1 MTEKRILILTY
12 YWPPSGGGG
21 VQRWM
26 YFAMYLKRLGYKPT
40 VITVHPD
47 KASYPLI
54 DKSQLEMVKDIE
66 TIYTNTLEPLKFY
79 SFLKSGKTNKE
90 IPYGNLGENS
100 GGVFSKAMAFV
111 RSNFFVPDARKG
123 WVSYAKKA
131 AEKIIKPET
140 SIFTDKKNGTE
151 LIVTTFNYDWVITTG
166 PPHSTHLAGLFLS
179 KKFNIKWLADFRD
192 PWSEI
197 YFLQNT
203 YRFNFAKQKDEE
215 LESLV
220 LNSADIVTTVGPGMA
235 DLLRKKMKNPE
246 KLHILYN
253 GYDKEMFEG
262 IEKRSTKN
270 NQFIISHIGLLGDTQ
285 RLDSFIEALKK
296 VDIDKSKILLHLAG
310 SVHPVH
316 LEKLKTDLPDVH
328 LIHKGFLPRKD
339 ALTLMK
345 NSDLLLLCPP
355 MVGQTRLIVST
366 KTMEY
371 LAAGVPILGIGD
383 EQSDAATL
391 VKQQGISGFYDPE
404 DLEGISRFI
413 SESFQNWKLDNIS
426 KNDFNPEPYSRLAV
440 TDKLAEILG

>member
-1 MTEKRILILTY
+1 MAEKRILILTY

-26 YFAMYLKRLGYKPT
+26 YFAMYLKRLGYNPT

-54 DKSQLEMVKDIE
+54 DKSQLDMVKEIE

-79 SFLKSGKTNKE
+79 SFLKSGKTKKE

-100 GGVFSKAMAFV
+100 GGIFSKAMAFV

-123 WVSYAKKA
+123 WVPYAKKA
-131 AEKIIKPET
+131 ASDLLKSEK
-140 SIFTDKKNGTE
+140 F
-151 LIVTTFNYDWVITTG
+151 DWLITTG
-166 PPHSTHLAGLFLS
+166 PPHSTHLAGLYLS

-215 LESLV
+215 LESKV
-220 LNSADIVTTVGPGMA
+220 LNSAHVITTVGPGMA

-246 KLHILYN
+246 KLHVLYN
-253 GYDKEMFEG
+253 GYDKEMFEV
-262 IEKRSTKN
+262 IEKRTSKN
-270 NQFIISHIGLLGDTQ
+270 ELFTISHIGLLGDTQ
-285 RLDSFIEALKK
+285 RLDSFIDALKIS
-296 VDIDKSKILLHLAG
+296 DIDASKILIHLAG
-310 SVHPVH
+310 SVHPIH
-316 LEKLKTDLPDVH
+316 LEKLKTDLPNVQ
-328 LIHKGFLPRKD
+328 LIHQGFLPRKE

-355 MVGQTRLIVST
+355 MIGQTRLIVST

-371 LAAGVPILGIGD
+371 LAANVPILGIGD
-383 EQSDAATL
+383 ELSDAATL
-391 VKQQGISGFYDPE
+391 VKEQTMSQFCDPE
-404 DLEGISRFI
+404 AIEKMAQFI
-413 SESFQNWKLDNIS
+413 TLSFKNWQEDKSTLNNFD
-426 KNDFNPEPYSRLAV
+426 PEPYSRLAV
-440 TDKLAEILG
+440 THKLAVLLETEI

>member
-1 MTEKRILILTY
+1 MAEKRILILTY

-26 YFAMYLKRLGYKPT
+26 YFAMYLKRLGYNPT

-54 DKSQLEMVKDIE
+54 DKSQLDMVKEIE

-79 SFLKSGKTNKE
+79 SFLKSGKTKKE

-100 GGVFSKAMAFV
+100 GGIFSKAMAFV

-123 WVSYAKKA
+123 WVPYAKKA
-131 AEKIIKPET
+131 ASDLLKSEK
-140 SIFTDKKNGTE
+140 F
-151 LIVTTFNYDWVITTG
+151 DWLITTG
-166 PPHSTHLAGLFLS
+166 PPHSTHLAGLYLS

-215 LESLV
+215 LESKV
-220 LNSADIVTTVGPGMA
+220 LNSAHVITTVGPGMS

-246 KLHILYN
+246 RLHVLYN

-262 IEKRSTKN
+262 IEKRATKKE
-270 NQFIISHIGLLGDTQ
+270 FFTISHIGLLGDTQ
-285 RLDSFIEALKK
+285 RFDSFIEALKIS
-296 VDIDKSKILLHLAG
+296 DIDASKILIHLAG
-310 SVHPVH
+310 SVHPIH
-316 LEKLKTDLPDVH
+316 LEKLKTDLPNVQF
-328 LIHKGFLPRKD
+328 IHQGFLPRKE

-355 MVGQTRLIVST
+355 MVGQTRLIIST

-383 EQSDAATL
+383 EQSDVATL
-391 VKQQGISGFYDPE
+391 VMKQTMSKFCDPE
-404 DLEGISRFI
+404 SIESITQFI
-413 SESFQNWKLDNIS
+413 IKSFKNWQEDKSTLNNFD
-426 KNDFNPEPYSRLAV
+426 PEPYSRLSV
-440 TDKLAEILG
+440 THKLAVLLETKI

>member
-1 MTEKRILILTY
+1 MKEKYILILTY

-123 WVSYAKKA
+123 WVPYAKKA
-131 AEKIIKPET
+131 ASELLKSEK
-140 SIFTDKKNGTE
+140 F
-151 LIVTTFNYDWVITTG
+151 DWLITTG
-166 PPHSTHLAGLFLS
+166 PPHSTHLAGLYLS

-215 LESLV
+215 LESKV
-220 LNSADIVTTVGPGMA
+220 LNSADVITTVGPGMA

-246 KLHILYN
+246 RLHVLYN

-262 IEKRSTKN
+262 IEKQTSKN
-270 NQFIISHIGLLGDTQ
+270 ALFTISHIGLLGDTQ
-285 RLDSFIEALKK
+285 RLDSFIEALKRA
-296 VDIDKSKILLHLAG
+296 DIDASKILIHLAG
-310 SVHPVH
+310 SVHPIH
-316 LEKLKTDLPDVH
+316 LGKLKTDLPNVQ
-328 LIHKGFLPRKD
+328 LIHQGFLPRKE

-371 LAAGVPILGIGD
+371 LAANVPILGIGD
-383 EQSDAATL
+383 ELSDAATL
-391 VKQQGISGFYDPE
+391 VKEQTMSQFCDPE
-404 DLEGISRFI
+404 AIESITQFI
-413 SESFQNWKLDNIS
+413 TKSFKNWKENTSTLNNFD
-426 KNDFNPEPYSRLAV
+426 PEPYSRLAV
-440 TDKLAEILG
+440 THKLAVLLEPEI

>member
-1 MTEKRILILTY
+1 MAEKRILILTY

-123 WVSYAKKA
+123 WVPYAKKA
-131 AEKIIKPET
+131 ASELLKTEKFEW
-140 SIFTDKKNGTE
+140 
-151 LIVTTFNYDWVITTG
+151 LITTG
-166 PPHSTHLAGLFLS
+166 PPHSTHLAGLYLS
-179 KKFNIKWLADFRD
+179 KKFNNKWLADFRD

-215 LESLV
+215 LESKV

-246 KLHILYN
+246 RLHVLYN

-262 IEKRSTKN
+262 IEKRTSKN
-270 NQFIISHIGLLGDTQ
+270 ELFTISHIGLLGDTQ
-285 RLDSFIEALKK
+285 RLDSFIEALKIS
-296 VDIDKSKILLHLAG
+296 DIDASKILIHLAG

-316 LEKLKTDLPDVH
+316 SEKLKTDLPNVQF
-328 LIHKGFLPRKD
+328 IHQGFLPRKE

-345 NSDLLLLCPP
+345 KSDLLLLCPP

-391 VKQQGISGFYDPE
+391 VMEQTMSKFCDPE
-404 DLEGISRFI
+404 AIESITQFI
-413 SESFQNWKLDNIS
+413 TKSFKNWQENTLTLNNFD
-426 KNDFNPEPYSRLAV
+426 PEPYSRLAV
-440 TDKLAEILG
+440 TYKLAQILETNN

>member
-1 MTEKRILILTY
+1 MAEKRILILTY

-26 YFAMYLKRLGYKPT
+26 YFAMYLKRLGYNPT

-54 DKSQLEMVKDIE
+54 DKSQLDMVKEIE

-79 SFLKSGKTNKE
+79 SFLKSGKTKKE

-100 GGVFSKAMAFV
+100 GGIFSKAMAFV

-123 WVSYAKKA
+123 WVPYAKKA
-131 AEKIIKPET
+131 ASDLLKSEK
-140 SIFTDKKNGTE
+140 F
-151 LIVTTFNYDWVITTG
+151 DWLITTG
-166 PPHSTHLAGLFLS
+166 PPHSTHLAGLYLS

-215 LESLV
+215 LESKV
-220 LNSADIVTTVGPGMA
+220 LNSAHVITTVGPGMA
-235 DLLRKKMKNPE
+235 DLLRKKMKNPK
-246 KLHILYN
+246 KLHVLYN
-253 GYDKEMFEG
+253 GYDKEMFEV
-262 IEKRSTKN
+262 IEKRTSKN
-270 NQFIISHIGLLGDTQ
+270 ELFTISHIGLLGDTQ
-285 RLDSFIEALKK
+285 RLDSFIDALKIS
-296 VDIDKSKILLHLAG
+296 DIDASKILIHLAG
-310 SVHPVH
+310 SVHPIH
-316 LEKLKTDLPDVH
+316 LEKLKTDLPNVQ
-328 LIHKGFLPRKD
+328 LIHQGFLPRKE

-355 MVGQTRLIVST
+355 MIGQTRLIVST

-371 LAAGVPILGIGD
+371 LAANVPILGIGD
-383 EQSDAATL
+383 ELSDAATL
-391 VKQQGISGFYDPE
+391 VKEQTMSQFCDPE
-404 DLEGISRFI
+404 AIEKMAQFI
-413 SESFQNWKLDNIS
+413 TLSFKNWQEDKSTLNNFD
-426 KNDFNPEPYSRLAV
+426 PEPYSRLAV
-440 TDKLAEILG
+440 THKLAVLLETEI

>member
-1 MTEKRILILTY
+1 MTEKNILILTY

-123 WVSYAKKA
+123 WVPYAKKA
-131 AEKIIKPET
+131 AFELLKTEK
-140 SIFTDKKNGTE
+140 
-151 LIVTTFNYDWVITTG
+151 YDWLITTG
-166 PPHSTHLAGLFLS
+166 PPHSTHLAGLYLS

-203 YRFNFAKQKDEE
+203 YRFNFAKQKDEA
-215 LESLV
+215 LESQV

-262 IEKRSTKN
+262 IEKRTTKN
-270 NQFIISHIGLLGDTQ
+270 ELFTISHIGLLGDTQ

-296 VDIDKSKILLHLAG
+296 ADIDTSKILIHLAG
-310 SVHPVH
+310 SVHPIH
-316 LEKLKTDLPDVH
+316 LEKIKTDLPNVQF
-328 LIHKGFLPRKD
+328 IHQGFLPRKD

-383 EQSDAATL
+383 ELSDAATL
-391 VKQQGISGFYDPE
+391 VKQQSISSFNNPE
-404 DLEGISRFI
+404 DIEGISKFI
-413 SESFQNWKLDNIS
+413 SGSFRNWQSDKIVE
-426 KNDFNPEPYSRLAV
+426 NDFNPEIYSRIAV
-440 TDKLAEILG
+440 TDKLDEILIKS

>member
-1 MTEKRILILTY
+1 MTEKHILILTY

-54 DKSQLEMVKDIE
+54 DASQLEMVKDIE

-79 SFLKSGKTNKE
+79 SFLKSGKSNKE

-100 GGVFSKAMAFV
+100 GGMFSKAMAFV

-123 WVSYAKKA
+123 WVPYAKKA
-131 AEKIIKPET
+131 ASELLKSEK
-140 SIFTDKKNGTE
+140 F
-151 LIVTTFNYDWVITTG
+151 DWLITTG

-203 YRFNFAKQKDEE
+203 YRFNFAKQRDEE
-215 LESLV
+215 LELKV
-220 LNSADIVTTVGPGMA
+220 LNSADVVTTVGPGMA
-235 DLLRKKMKNPE
+235 DLLKKKMQHHE
-246 KLHILYN
+246 KLHVLYN

-262 IEKRSTKN
+262 IEKRTSKN
-270 NQFIISHIGLLGDTQ
+270 ELFTISHIGLLGDTQ

-296 VDIDKSKILLHLAG
+296 ANIDKSKILIHLAG
-310 SVHPVH
+310 SVHPNH
-316 LEKLKTDLPDVH
+316 LDKLKADLPNVQF
-328 LIHKGFLPRKD
+328 IHQGFLPRKE

-371 LAAGVPILGIGD
+371 LAASVPILGIGD

-391 VKQQGISGFYDPE
+391 VKQQSFSQFNNPE
-404 DLEGISRFI
+404 DLEGISKFI
-413 SESFQNWKLDNIS
+413 SESFKNWQRDTSTLNNFD
-426 KNDFNPEPYSRLAV
+426 PEPYSRWAVTQQLAV
-440 TDKLAEILG
+440 ILETKI

>member
-1 MTEKRILILTY
+1 MKEKCILILTY

-79 SFLKSGKTNKE
+79 SFLKSGKANKE

-123 WVSYAKKA
+123 WIPYAKKA
-131 AEKIIKPET
+131 ASELLKTEKFEW
-140 SIFTDKKNGTE
+140 
-151 LIVTTFNYDWVITTG
+151 LITTG

-203 YRFNFAKQKDEE
+203 YRFNFAKQKDEA
-215 LESLV
+215 LESQV
-220 LNSADIVTTVGPGMA
+220 LNSADIITTVGPGMA
-235 DLLRKKMKNPE
+235 DLLRKKLKRSE
-246 KLHILYN
+246 KLHVLYN

-262 IEKRSTKN
+262 IQKRTAKN
-270 NQFIISHIGLLGDTQ
+270 ELFTISHIGLLGDTQ

-296 VDIDKSKILLHLAG
+296 ADIDTSKILIHLAG
-310 SVHPVH
+310 SVHPIH
-316 LEKLKTDLPDVH
+316 LEKIKADLPNVQF
-328 LIHKGFLPRKD
+328 IHQGFLPRKE

-383 EQSDAATL
+383 ELSDAATL
-391 VKQQGISGFYDPE
+391 VKEQSMSKFCEPE
-404 DLEGISRFI
+404 AIESIVKFI
-413 SESFQNWKLDNIS
+413 TQSFKNWQEDKSILNNFD
-426 KNDFNPEPYSRLAV
+426 PEPYSRLAV
-440 TDKLAEILG
+440 THKLATILETNI

>member
-1 MTEKRILILTY
+1 MTEKCILILTY

-26 YFAMYLKRLGYKPT
+26 YFAMYLKRMGYKPT
-40 VITVHPD
+40 VITVHAD

-90 IPYGNLGENS
+90 IPYGNLGENN

-123 WVSYAKKA
+123 WVPYAKKA
-131 AEKIIKPET
+131 ASELLKSEK
-140 SIFTDKKNGTE
+140 F
-151 LIVTTFNYDWVITTG
+151 DWLITTG
-166 PPHSTHLAGLFLS
+166 PPHSTHLAGLYLS

-215 LESLV
+215 LELQV
-220 LNSADIVTTVGPGMA
+220 LNSADIVTTVGSGMA

-246 KLHILYN
+246 KLHVLYN

-262 IEKRSTKN
+262 IEKRTVKN
-270 NQFIISHIGLLGDTQ
+270 ELFTISHIGLLGDTQ

-296 VDIDKSKILLHLAG
+296 ADIDNSKILIHLAG
-310 SVHPVH
+310 SVHPNH
-316 LEKLKTDLPDVH
+316 LEKLKSDLPNVQF
-328 LIHKGFLPRKD
+328 IHQGFLPRKE
-339 ALTLMK
+339 ALSLMK

-355 MVGQTRLIVST
+355 MVGETRLIVST

-383 EQSDAATL
+383 EQSDAANL
-391 VKQQGISGFYDPE
+391 VKQQRISSFNNPE
-404 DLEGISRFI
+404 DLEGISKFI
-413 SESFQNWKLDNIS
+413 SESFQNWQSGKILE
-426 KNDFNPEPYSRLAV
+426 NDFNPEPYSRIAV
-440 TDKLAEILG
+440 TEKLATLL

>member
-1 MTEKRILILTY
+1 MKEKYILILTY

-79 SFLKSGKTNKE
+79 SFLKSGKANKE

-123 WVSYAKKA
+123 WVPYAKKA
-131 AEKIIKPET
+131 ASELLKSEK
-140 SIFTDKKNGTE
+140 F
-151 LIVTTFNYDWVITTG
+151 DWLITTG
-166 PPHSTHLAGLFLS
+166 PPHSTHLAGLYLS

-203 YRFNFAKQKDEE
+203 YRFNFAKQKDEALE
-215 LESLV
+215 LQV
-220 LNSADIVTTVGPGMA
+220 LNSADVVTTVGPGMA

-246 KLHILYN
+246 RLHVLYN

-262 IEKRSTKN
+262 IEKQTSKN
-270 NQFIISHIGLLGDTQ
+270 ALFTISHIGLLGDTQ
-285 RLDSFIEALKK
+285 RLDSFIEALKRA
-296 VDIDKSKILLHLAG
+296 DIDASKILIHLAG
-310 SVHPVH
+310 SVHPIH
-316 LEKLKTDLPDVH
+316 LGKLKTDLPNVQ
-328 LIHKGFLPRKD
+328 LIHQGFLPRKE

-371 LAAGVPILGIGD
+371 LAANVPILGIGD
-383 EQSDAATL
+383 ELSDAATL
-391 VKQQGISGFYDPE
+391 VKEQTMSQFCDPE
-404 DLEGISRFI
+404 AIESITQFI
-413 SESFQNWKLDNIS
+413 TKSFKNWKENTSTLNNFD
-426 KNDFNPEPYSRLAV
+426 PEPYSRLAV
-440 TDKLAEILG
+440 THKLAVLLEPEI

>member
-1 MTEKRILILTY
+1 MTKKNILILTY

-40 VITVHPD
+40 VITVNPD

-123 WVSYAKKA
+123 WVPYAKKA
-131 AEKIIKPET
+131 ASELLKTEK
-140 SIFTDKKNGTE
+140 
-151 LIVTTFNYDWVITTG
+151 YDWLITTG
-166 PPHSTHLAGLFLS
+166 PPHSTHLAGLYLS

-203 YRFNFAKQKDEE
+203 YRFNFAKQKDETLE
-215 LESLV
+215 LQV
-220 LNSADIVTTVGPGMA
+220 LNSADVVTTVGPGMA

-246 KLHILYN
+246 RLHVLYN

-262 IEKRSTKN
+262 IEKQTSKN
-270 NQFIISHIGLLGDTQ
+270 VLFTISHIGLLGDTQ
-285 RLDSFIEALKK
+285 RLDSFIEALKIS
-296 VDIDKSKILLHLAG
+296 DIDASNILIHLAG
-310 SVHPVH
+310 SVHPNH
-316 LEKLKTDLPDVH
+316 LEKLKTDLPNVQF
-328 LIHKGFLPRKD
+328 IHQGFLPRKE

-391 VKQQGISGFYDPE
+391 VKEQTMSKFCDPKAIE
-404 DLEGISRFI
+404 RITQFI
-413 SESFQNWKLDNIS
+413 TKSFKNWQENTSTLNNFD
-426 KNDFNPEPYSRLAV
+426 PEPYSRLAV
-440 TDKLAEILG
+440 THKLAQILETNN

>member
-1 MTEKRILILTY
+1 MKEKNILILTY

-47 KASYPLI
+47 KDSYPLI

-123 WVSYAKKA
+123 WVPYAKKA
-131 AEKIIKPET
+131 ASELLKTEK
-140 SIFTDKKNGTE
+140 
-151 LIVTTFNYDWVITTG
+151 YDWLITTG
-166 PPHSTHLAGLFLS
+166 PPHSTHLAGLYLS

-215 LESLV
+215 LESKV

-246 KLHILYN
+246 RLHVLYN

-262 IEKRSTKN
+262 IEKQTSKN
-270 NQFIISHIGLLGDTQ
+270 VLFTISHIGLLGDTQ
-285 RLDSFIEALKK
+285 RLDSLIDALKK
-296 VDIDKSKILLHLAG
+296 ADVDTSKILIHLAG
-310 SVHPVH
+310 SVHPNH
-316 LEKLKTDLPDVH
+316 LEKLKTDLPNVQFNYQ
-328 LIHKGFLPRKD
+328 GFLPRKE

-371 LAAGVPILGIGD
+371 LATGVPILGIGD

-391 VKQQGISGFYDPE
+391 VMEQTMSKFCDPE
-404 DLEGISRFI
+404 AIESITQFI
-413 SESFQNWKLDNIS
+413 TKSFKNWQENTSTLNNFD
-426 KNDFNPEPYSRLAV
+426 PEPYSRLAV
-440 TDKLAEILG
+440 THKLAQILQTNN

>member
-1 MTEKRILILTY
+1 MAEKRILILTY

-123 WVSYAKKA
+123 WVPYAKKA
-131 AEKIIKPET
+131 ASELLKTEK
-140 SIFTDKKNGTE
+140 F
-151 LIVTTFNYDWVITTG
+151 DWLITTG
-166 PPHSTHLAGLFLS
+166 PPHSTHLAGLYLS
-179 KKFNIKWLADFRD
+179 KRFSVKWLADFRD

-215 LESLV
+215 LESKV
-220 LNSADIVTTVGPGMA
+220 LNSAHVITTVGPGMA

-246 KLHILYN
+246 KLHVLYN
-253 GYDKEMFEG
+253 GYDKEMFEV
-262 IEKRSTKN
+262 IEKRTSKN
-270 NQFIISHIGLLGDTQ
+270 ELFTISHIGLLGDTQ
-285 RLDSFIEALKK
+285 RLDSFIDALKIS
-296 VDIDKSKILLHLAG
+296 DIDASKILIHLAG
-310 SVHPVH
+310 SVHPIH
-316 LEKLKTDLPDVH
+316 LEKLKTDLPNVQ
-328 LIHKGFLPRKD
+328 LIHQGFLPRKE

-371 LAAGVPILGIGD
+371 LAANVPILGIGD
-383 EQSDAATL
+383 ELSDAATL
-391 VKQQGISGFYDPE
+391 VKEQTMSQFCDPE
-404 DLEGISRFI
+404 AIEKMAQFI
-413 SESFQNWKLDNIS
+413 TLSFKNWQEDKSTLNNFD
-426 KNDFNPEPYSRLAV
+426 PEPYSRLAV
-440 TDKLAEILG
+440 THKLAVLLETEI

>member
-123 WVSYAKKA
+123 WVPYAKKA
-131 AEKIIKPET
+131 ASELLKTEKFEW
-140 SIFTDKKNGTE
+140 
-151 LIVTTFNYDWVITTG
+151 LITTG
-166 PPHSTHLAGLFLS
+166 PPHSTHLAGLYLS

-215 LESLV
+215 LESKV
-220 LNSADIVTTVGPGMA
+220 LNSADIVTTVGSGMA

-246 KLHILYN
+246 RLHVLYN

-262 IEKRSTKN
+262 IEKQTSKN
-270 NQFIISHIGLLGDTQ
+270 VLFTISHIGLLGDTQ
-285 RLDSFIEALKK
+285 RLDSFIEALKIS
-296 VDIDKSKILLHLAG
+296 DIDASKILIHLAG
-310 SVHPVH
+310 SVHPNH
-316 LEKLKTDLPDVH
+316 IEKLKTDLPEIKF
-328 LIHKGFLPRKD
+328 IHQGFLPRKE

-391 VKQQGISGFYDPE
+391 VKEQTMSQFCDPKAIE
-404 DLEGISRFI
+404 RIAQFI
-413 SESFQNWKLDNIS
+413 TKSLKNWQENTSTLNNFD
-426 KNDFNPEPYSRLAV
+426 PEPYSRLAV
-440 TDKLAEILG
+440 THKLAQILQTNN